1 VALTAPGTMR
11 YADLQIDRRHN
22 RVICIAEHRRDG
34 GVPENFVA
42 GVSLTTGEV
51 TPLRRGADFYAFPR
65 LDAAGRRLA
74 VLSWNHPAMPWDG
87 CRLSVADVHDDGSLA
102 APAHVAGGES
112 EAIFQPAWSPTGE
125 LTFTSDRT
133 GFFNLYR
140 LDANRKVRCLH
151 AMEADFASP
160 MWVFGLSTY
169 AWLDEER
176 LLCAFQHSGMWRL
189 ATLDVATERL
199 DPVDT
204 ELTEIASV
212 FSDRG
217 RAVFAGGSPSQGNAI
232 HAFDAAS
239 RAIRLVHRPS
249 ESPIPPE
256 AVSQPS
262 AFDFAT
268 AAQVTAHGLLYLP
281 HLPGYRGYANQRPP
295 LIVMSHGGPTG
306 STSTALNL
314 TIQFWTSR
322 GFAVL
327 DVNYR
332 GSTGYG
338 RAYRKMLDG
347 QWGIAD
353 VEDCVAGAVALSEKG
368 TVDGKRM
375 VIRGSSAGGF
385 TVLCALT
392 FHDTFA
398 AGASYYGVAD
408 LEALATDTHKFE
420 RRYLDTLV
428 GPYPARRDLYRAR
441 SPLYA
446 AERLSCP
453 VIFFHGEE
461 DRVVPLAQAETMVA
475 ALRQRGLDAPFMQFS
490 GEQHGF
496 RREEN
501 MRAALE
507 AELDFYRRVLAIASE
522 PGPQR
527 PAGPARSRRKEERT
541 PRG

>member
-1 VALTAPGTMR
+1 
-11 YADLQIDRRHN
+11 
-22 RVICIAEHRRDG
+22 
-34 GVPENFVA
+34 
-42 GVSLTTGEV
+42 
-51 TPLRRGADFYAFPR
+51 
-65 LDAAGRRLA
+65 
-74 VLSWNHPAMPWDG
+74 
-87 CRLSVADVHDDGSLA
+87 
-102 APAHVAGGES
+102 
-112 EAIFQPAWSPTGE
+112 
-125 LTFTSDRT
+125 
-133 GFFNLYR
+133 
-140 LDANRKVRCLH
+140 
-151 AMEADFASP
+151 
-160 MWVFGLSTY
+160 
-169 AWLDEER
+169 
-176 LLCAFQHSGMWRL
+176 
-189 ATLDVATERL
+189 
-199 DPVDT
+199 
-204 ELTEIASV
+204 
-212 FSDRG
+212 
-217 RAVFAGGSPSQGNAI
+217 
-232 HAFDAAS
+232 
-239 RAIRLVHRPS
+239 
-249 ESPIPPE
+249 
-256 AVSQPS
+256 
-262 AFDFAT
+262 
-268 AAQVTAHGLLYLP
+268 
-281 HLPGYRGYANQRPP
+281 
-295 LIVMSHGGPTG
+295 
-306 STSTALNL
+306 
-314 TIQFWTSR
+314 
-322 GFAVL
+322 
-327 DVNYR
+327 
-332 GSTGYG
+332 
-338 RAYRKMLDG
+338 
-347 QWGIAD
+347 
-353 VEDCVAGAVALSEKG
+353 
-368 TVDGKRM
+368 M